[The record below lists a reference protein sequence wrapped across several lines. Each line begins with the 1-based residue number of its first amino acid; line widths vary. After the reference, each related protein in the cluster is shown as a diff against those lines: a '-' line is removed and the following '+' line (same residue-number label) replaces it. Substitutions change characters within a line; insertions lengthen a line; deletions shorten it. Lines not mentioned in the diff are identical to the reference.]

1 MLTAQHVQLHTDV
14 VLLRAEMKTCST
26 EVAKLT
32 KEFNEFK
39 KVVEATQSEVD
50 ATRLVLIELTNK
62 LKDLV

>member
-39 KVVEATQSEVD
+39 KVVEATRQNVD
-50 ATRLVLIELTNK
+50 CRNILALLDKVMS
-62 LKDLV
+62 V

>member
-1 MLTAQHVQLHTDV
+1 
-14 VLLRAEMKTCST
+14 MKTCST

-62 LKDLV
+62 LKDLHSLT